1 MNTLSAER
9 EMVAAACRRLASEGL
24 VPGTA
29 GNASMRSGDHVAITP
44 TGAVLGE
51 LEPEQVTVV
60 DLGGEVVDGSLAPT
74 SEIDLHLGVYH
85 RLGAGAVVHT
95 HAPMAT
101 AIACVLDELPLVHY
115 QMLAL
120 GGAVRVAPY
129 ATFGTPELAEGV
141 VEALEGHSAALMR
154 SHGAVCIGGDVGGAT
169 ETTLLLE
176 WACNVYWHA
185 RALGEPHV
193 LTDDEVNGVVAAV
206 TERGYGALKEI
217 D

>member
-1 MNTLSAER
+1 MSALSAER
-9 EMVAAACRRLASEGL
+9 DQVAAACRRLASEGL

-29 GNASMRSGDHVAITP
+29 GNASMRSDDLVAITP

-60 DLGGEVVDGSLAPT
+60 DLDGRVVDGTLAPT
-74 SEIDLHLGVYH
+74 SEIDLHLGVYS
-85 RLGAGAVVHT
+85 RIGAGAVVHT

-154 SHGAVCIGGDVGGAT
+154 SHGAVCIGGDVRAAT
-169 ETTLLLE
+169 DATLLLE
-176 WACNVYWHA
+176 WACGVYWHA

-193 LTDDEVNGVVAAV
+193 LTDDEVNDVVAAV
-206 TERGYGALKEI
+206 TERGYGVVKEI

>member
-1 MNTLSAER
+1 
-9 EMVAAACRRLASEGL
+9 
-24 VPGTA
+24 
-29 GNASMRSGDHVAITP
+29 
-44 TGAVLGE
+44 
-51 LEPEQVTVV
+51 
-60 DLGGEVVDGSLAPT
+60 
-74 SEIDLHLGVYH
+74 
-85 RLGAGAVVHT
+85 
-95 HAPMAT
+95 
-101 AIACVLDELPLVHY
+101 
-115 QMLAL
+115 
-120 GGAVRVAPY
+120 VRVAPY

-206 TERGYGALKEI
+206 TERGYGALKAI